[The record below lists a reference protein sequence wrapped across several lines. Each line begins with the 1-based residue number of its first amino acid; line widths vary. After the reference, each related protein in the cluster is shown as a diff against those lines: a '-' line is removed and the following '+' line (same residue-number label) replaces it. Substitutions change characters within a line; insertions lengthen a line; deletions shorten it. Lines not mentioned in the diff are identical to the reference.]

1 MNAEQTV
8 TAAKARSDFRPAF
21 NKVNMRCIS
30 SLRRKRRS
38 DYARKRQDNCN
49 ATDWEEDCGLR
60 IADCG
65 LRILLSPRILLLL
78 TRLLRKTVH
87 LPAIRNPQ
95 SAIHNPQSSFWWLHL
110 NLKRHKVPGAF
121 AAPVPRM

>member
-49 ATDWEEDCGLR
+49 ATDWEEDCGLW
-60 IADCG
+60 IADFIESKNSAFIAPPIAQDSS
-65 LRILLSPRILLLL
+65 LASNPQS
-78 TRLLRKTVH
+78 
-87 LPAIRNPQ
+87 AIRNPQ
-95 SAIHNPQSSFWWLHL
+95 STIR
-110 NLKRHKVPGAF
+110 NLRFGGCI
-121 AAPVPRM
+121 